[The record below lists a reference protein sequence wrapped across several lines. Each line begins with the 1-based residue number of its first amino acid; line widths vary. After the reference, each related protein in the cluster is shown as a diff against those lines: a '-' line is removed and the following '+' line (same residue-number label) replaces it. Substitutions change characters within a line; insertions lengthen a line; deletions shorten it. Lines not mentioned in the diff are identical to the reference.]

1 MDETPH
7 FQNAFLDSLASAFR
21 TRRRS
26 LSENA
31 CRAELTRSPGVDGQE
46 HEELK
51 IQLGGIVGKGP
62 VLKFHAWADRR
73 VRIDAR
79 QPAKLGCAWSWTRDG
94 RLADECGPRTFIEAI
109 EATYALIGD
118 MTPTRTATLDATWK
132 ALLAK

>member
-26 LSENA
+26 LSEKA
-31 CRAELTRSPGVDGQE
+31 CHVELTKSNGHE
-46 HEELK
+46 HEELE

-79 QPAKLGCAWSWTRDG
+79 QPAKLGCAWSWTRAG
-94 RLADECGPRTFIEAI
+94 RLADECGPRTFIAAI
-109 EATYALIGD
+109 AGTYALIGD
-118 MTPTRTATLDATWK
+118 MTPSRTATLDATWK
-132 ALLAK
+132 PLLAK